1 MALAPACPFPVNSWN
16 EFKYILTRPRLII
29 AHVINVELLLA
40 CLLWMWYSSKELS
53 QTYSQHRKK
62 KASLYMKII
71 LLFLEI
77 ETAVN
82 EHFNS

>member
-1 MALAPACPFPVNSWN
+1 MWNCCWPVFYGCGIVVKNSRR
-16 EFKYILTRPRLII
+16 LTL
-29 AHVINVELLLA
+29 NTE
-40 CLLWMWYSSKELS
+40 
-53 QTYSQHRKK
+53 KK